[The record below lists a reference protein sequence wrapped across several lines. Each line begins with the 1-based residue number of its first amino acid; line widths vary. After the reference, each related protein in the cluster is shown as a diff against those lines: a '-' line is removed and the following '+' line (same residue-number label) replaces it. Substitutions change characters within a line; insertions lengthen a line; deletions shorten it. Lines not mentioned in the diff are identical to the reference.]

1 MNRLRHQFLLP
12 ILGLSLL
19 LFVPGILIAQPPPG
33 PVAAEK
39 PGGAGAGRGE
49 KPGTAGQAT
58 DFARPTDFARL
69 VARLSERAGYFG
81 SDNLVSNELSYQHV
95 LDRMEKMDLH
105 GGVYLGVGPDQNYTY
120 IAQIRPKLAIMVDIR
135 HDAMLQH
142 LLFKAL
148 FMMSGSRIEYLC
160 NLFGRPL
167 PKDYRKWSERPIRDL
182 VDYFDRTPLD
192 AALAERTRLEV
203 RKRIGDLGL
212 PLTPRDFESI
222 DEIYGAFS
230 TDCLEVRYTIRDRPT
245 GRFFPAYRDILLE
258 KDLEGRYRN
267 YLAREATFQVLKEMH
282 DQNRI
287 IPITG
292 DLSGQRALRAVG
304 EYLREIGETVTA
316 FYVSNVEFYLW
327 RQDTMGRWVDNL
339 KTLPITDRS
348 VIIRSYFNYAY
359 YTSVHPQTIDNYF
372 SVQILQTIESLIR
385 DYDQK
390 EYDSYYE
397 MSTRRSLSLK

>member
-1 MNRLRHQFLLP
+1 MNRSRHQFLKP
-12 ILGLSLL
+12 IFGLL
-19 LFVPGILIAQPPPG
+19 LLLLQPIVPTVLAVPPQLGRVPEVVESG
-33 PVAAEK
+33 QSEK
-39 PGGAGAGRGE
+39 S
-49 KPGTAGQAT
+49 GTTGSSS
-58 DFARPTDFARL
+58 DFARL

-95 LDRMEKMDLH
+95 LDRMEKLNLR

-192 AALAERTRLEV
+192 AMLAEKTRLEV
-203 RKRIGDLGL
+203 RKRIGDFGL

-267 YLAREATFQVLKEMH
+267 YLARESTFQVLKEMH

-327 RQDTMGRWVDNL
+327 RQDTMGRWIDNL
-339 KTLPITDRS
+339 KTLPINDRS

-372 SVQILQTIESLIR
+372 SVQILQTIESLIT
-385 DYDQK
+385 DYDQN